1 VRCARCRAVW
11 YATPTLPDDPP
22 AMPTAET
29 DDFSLEPAAP
39 RAALQDPATSFDDAQ
54 AEEQEASAAEA
65 APAAPFLPEQPSLP
79 PFSPDLTTAEAGDF
93 TVAYIPPTFV
103 DPKELEE
110 APSIIPSAAPDPHVG
125 HDMAFDD
132 PVPDN
137 IETVA
142 SRRSPAPARRRR
154 FRLPRLPHLSVPL
167 LPVATAALALVIAGL
182 IAGRHSVVRAAPQTA
197 SFYAAIG
204 MPVNLRGLS
213 FKNIRTF
220 REVQDGV
227 PVLLVEGRIVAVSA
241 KPVEVPRLRFAL
253 LDVKGAEIYAWTTV
267 ASRSVLGSG
276 EEIPFRSRLA
286 APPPEGREVRVRF
299 FGRFDTLP
307 GTR

>member
-1 VRCARCRAVW
+1 
-11 YATPTLPDDPP
+11 
-22 AMPTAET
+22 
-29 DDFSLEPAAP
+29 
-39 RAALQDPATSFDDAQ
+39 LQDSGASFDDAH
-54 AEEQEASAAEA
+54 AEEQETSVAEP

-79 PFSPDLTTAEAGDF
+79 PFSAELTTAEAGDF
-93 TVAYIPPTFV
+93 TVAYTPPTFV

-110 APSIIPSAAPDPHVG
+110 APSIIPTAAPDSHV
-125 HDMAFDD
+125 DDAMAFDD

-142 SRRSPAPARRRR
+142 SRRAPAQARRR
-154 FRLPRLPHLSVPL
+154 FRLPQLPHIPVPL
-167 LPVATAALALVIAGL
+167 LPVTTAALVLVIVGL

-197 SFYAAIG
+197 SLYAAIG

-213 FKNIRTF
+213 FKDIRTS

-227 PVLLVEGRIVAVSA
+227 PVLLVEGKIVAVGE

-286 APPPEGREVRVRF
+286 APPPEGRDVRVRF
-299 FGRFDTLP
+299 FGRFDTLA